1 LGASGKPNEQEGR
14 TMSDEIN
21 GNPPTSFYIIGAVFL
36 VWNVIGFMFYLQHAM
51 MTPENVPEG
60 TDVAMLAFTEAT
72 PVWATSAYAIAVNV
86 GMLASLL
93 LLLRKSLAMPLFV
106 ASLLGALVLDFESF
120 VLRDVV
126 AIWGNGAYIV
136 PSAVIIIGVI
146 EIWYTRSIA
155 NRYYR

>member
-1 LGASGKPNEQEGR
+1 MMSDDLNGKPP
-14 TMSDEIN
+14 S
-21 GNPPTSFYIIGAVFL
+21 SFYIIGAVFL

-60 TDVAMLAFTEAT
+60 VDVAMLAFMEAT

-86 GMLASLL
+86 GMIASVLL
-93 LLLRKSLAMPLFV
+93 LMRKSVAMPLFV
-106 ASLLGALVLDFESF
+106 VSLVGALILDIDSF

-136 PSAVIIIGVI
+136 PSAVIIVGVI
-146 EIWYTRSIA
+146 EIWYAKSVA